1 MSNITEPTV
10 DEVKIQ
16 QDEAVIAEA
25 EKALS
30 ELSQV
35 QKLKAENEALKMKA
49 AEVETIQVEANKV
62 VKNALREQNVGLS
75 MAGSYN
81 SKLSDGEMEQA
92 MAMLVAC
99 QLESQ
104 VFKSDYSMSAMQS
117 ISKEL
122 MGCTSLGERLN
133 SSRQYS
139 IAGGFGTQNYVDISL
154 PFNVIKTEGVFTDN
168 SAKVQLQSISDKMV
182 YEKIVTGSINNYNE
196 VQYEG
201 SKQPM
206 VQNQLIRF
214 EAREEK
220 IGKVLVSATVG
231 SGTFDDMT
239 PNKRVEMLS
248 RLFSQL
254 ENFHLEK
261 KARFTTH
268 RQADQQ
274 VDITP
279 AMPIFDATF
288 LAKVNY
294 VELSDAALYSGPGI
308 DPYYTIWNSIQS
320 NPKDAYI
327 VRKLGFTDYNTPSA
341 NIDAI
346 KDAITVSVDFL
357 QKKSGSAGKQLSLVI
372 GSEMQKMLRKVKY
385 FYGATVN
392 SSVPY
397 NAVAEI
403 EALGVKVVYDK
414 RLDDRTGGAANPV
427 AFLGYIDEYYVTA
440 TAPIGKWFQSTGV
453 LQLNG
458 FDLERVTDRTGGYR
472 THTYEMVKETGFG
485 AKIRDSSAAVFLTL
499 QA

>member
-1 MSNITEPTV
+1 MS
-10 DEVKIQ
+10 
-16 QDEAVIAEA
+16 
-25 EKALS
+25 
-30 ELSQV
+30 
-35 QKLKAENEALKMKA
+35 
-49 AEVETIQVEANKV
+49 
-62 VKNALREQNVGLS
+62 
-75 MAGSYN
+75 GSYN

-99 QLESQ
+99 QVESQ

-133 SSRQYS
+133 SARQYS

-168 SAKVQLQSISDKMV
+168 SYKVQLQSISDKMV
-182 YEKIVTGSINNYNE
+182 YEKIVTGSINDYNE

-201 SKQPM
+201 SKQPI

-220 IGKVLVSATVG
+220 IGKIVEGVRFEG
-231 SGTFDDMT
+231 GQIDDMT
-239 PNKRVEMLS
+239 PERRVKFLS
-248 RLFSQL
+248 NLFPRL
-254 ENFHLEK
+254 ENMHLEK

-279 AMPIFDATF
+279 AMPIFNSDF

-294 VELSDAALYSGPGI
+294 VELSDAALYSASGI

-372 GSEMQKMLRKVKY
+372 GSEMQKMLRKVKL

-427 AFLGYIDEYYVTA
+427 AFLGYIDAYYVTA

-499 QA
+499 QV

>member
-1 MSNITEPTV
+1 MSITNKPTV

-16 QDEAVIAEA
+16 QNEAVIAEVD
-25 EKALS
+25 KAIS

-35 QKLKAENEALKMKA
+35 QALKAENEALKMKA
-49 AEVETIQVEANKV
+49 AEVETIKVEANKV

-81 SKLSDGEMEQA
+81 SKLSDDETQEALG
-92 MAMLVAC
+92 MLMAC
-99 QLESQ
+99 QVESKL
-104 VFKSDYSMSAMQS
+104 FKSDYSMSAMQS
-117 ISKEL
+117 ISREL
-122 MGCTSLGERLN
+122 MGSTSLGERLN
-133 SSRQYS
+133 SKQYS

-168 SAKVQLQSISDKMV
+168 STKVQLQSISDKMV
-182 YEKIVTGSINNYNE
+182 YEKIVTGSINDYNE

-201 SKQPM
+201 SKQPI

-214 EAREEK
+214 EAREES
-220 IGKVLVSATVG
+220 IGKIMEGIMFEAG
-231 SGTFDDMT
+231 QIDDMT
-239 PNKRVEMLS
+239 PEKRVKFLS
-248 RLFSQL
+248 NIFPRL
-254 ENFHLEK
+254 ENMHLEK
-261 KARFTTH
+261 RARFTTH

-274 VDITP
+274 VNITP
-279 AMPIFDATF
+279 AIPVFDAPF
-288 LAKVNY
+288 LAKVNF
-294 VELSDAALYSGPGI
+294 VELSDAALYSVAGI
-308 DPYYTIWNSIQS
+308 DPYYTLWNSIQS

-346 KDAITVSVDFL
+346 KDAITVSVEFL
-357 QKKSGSAGKQLSLVI
+357 QKKSGSAGKQISLVI
-372 GSEMQKMLRKVKY
+372 GSEMQKMLRKVKL
-385 FYGATVN
+385 FYGDTLN

-403 EALGVKVVYDK
+403 EALGIKVIYDK

-440 TAPIGKWFQSTGV
+440 TAPIGRWFQASGV

-458 FDLERVTDRTGGYR
+458 FDLEKIADRTVGYR
-472 THTYEMVKETGFG
+472 KYTYELSKETGFG